1 MSGRKL
7 SLTLFVVLAAAALP
21 AAKLVQAVSQQDLKT
36 TWGAAALSTNA
47 DGSVRLTSKN
57 ADGPASL
64 AAVNTLVAPGAACSF
79 SFEARGNVR
88 LQVML
93 NYVGDGKKNQR
104 VDIVMPTALSDQ
116 WQKFERSFTVPDGF
130 SRVTLDLLIWQQ
142 TGYADIRNFQ
152 FLKPPQRNETAV
164 FDEYFRQGELIK
176 NVFSTRI
183 PAGWSEWSEGAA
195 PQGEKGGLSKDYSY
209 AGKAF
214 HSLRVPVPDKGKT
227 GWISRP
233 TPLYHPLRPMRFTLF
248 YRVTDDFSGGMPF
261 VELVFLDAN
270 GKSLAG
276 KSLRYELP
284 AEKGNKWTGR
294 VFPIAPAD
302 IPEGARSFRM
312 LLGVQR
318 ADGNQAGAV
327 YFGLARIMLPENDGS
342 FAKIRGVGKFNWYR
356 FGEPVR
362 FQAVGTL
369 PEGTTAVTGRVR
381 TAGGEP
387 AGSVTVSAV
396 EMEQGKWSYQ
406 PREPGMYFVD
416 FFAVTPRGEVP
427 LEEEYQERAMNNQIG
442 LFTPGGHSFAAV
454 RDRESGSAPAL
465 FGYQLGCSPSRIRS
479 LGDTEVQMAK
489 RAGGS
494 FARFHVTWME
504 IEPEKGKFNWEALD
518 YYVDKC
524 IEAGIRPVVCFY
536 GTPRW
541 ASNTPDDERYV
552 VHVWAYNAYAAKDIN
567 DWTNFIEKMV
577 TRYKD
582 RVSTWEVW
590 NEPHL
595 RGYSCYWHD
604 TPENFVKLLKSAYET
619 IKRVQPESTVWLG
632 GIALRYLPFYDRI
645 IELGAGNYFD
655 RIAIHGHGQS
665 IGPFYVLDR
674 KHNSPVHRWVNSEW
688 HASLIRYTD
697 PAYKLNETQR
707 TLRMMV
713 DLFSMM
719 RQGVE
724 EVAFFEPFNLVEK
737 ETLKLHTEGGAPLN
751 HTSGVFRR
759 KPYFQPMLGSVVMA
773 NFSRQFAGRITVK
786 GFYRFADQKA
796 VLFQSDAGTLLAF
809 WQEGDGPE
817 KIVPELARAVA
828 KSTVESWEGRPV
840 ADPAG
845 FELQP
850 SVIYFARNPEVSS
863 DWKEDLNILRME
875 QKALPLEHKIS
886 GVYSEKPLFSA
897 DGQLISGN
905 IHWNSEG
912 FAVHRFA
919 GAPADF
925 RKPTRFA
932 LALFDDKF
940 QLVVETRDEVNNQ
953 PAEGGN
959 MWQGDAVEFAF
970 DIEGKGLGAS
980 RIEFLAGKT
989 GKGDEIFKSANPS
1002 LVGDLPTEW
1011 TLPGMTVRTGRIEV
1025 RLLPDRKETLYLIEL
1040 PQTEL
1045 YPFIPKQGQTIRFS
1059 LIVNE
1064 NDGSNRI
1071 GISHWAKGI
1080 FDAKDPTEYGDLK
1093 PVK

>member
-1 MSGRKL
+1 MKI
-7 SLTLFVVLAAAALP
+7 SLTIVAAAAVLSLP
-21 AAKLVQAVSQQDLKT
+21 AAKLVPAVTQQDLKT
-36 TWGAAALSTNA
+36 TWGAAVLSTNA
-47 DGSVRLTSKN
+47 DNSVRVTSKN
-57 ADGPASL
+57 SSGPASL
-64 AAVNTLVAPGAACSF
+64 AAVNTPVAAGATCTF
-79 SFEARGNVR
+79 SFEARGDVR

-104 VDIVMPTALSDQ
+104 VDLVMPTALTGE
-116 WQKFERSFTVPDGF
+116 WRKFESSFTVPAGY

-164 FDEYFRQGELIK
+164 FDEYFRQGELIRNK
-176 NVFSTRI
+176 FSTRI
-183 PAGWSEWSEGAA
+183 PAGWTEWNNGSA
-195 PQGEKGGLSKDYSY
+195 PQGDKGGLSKDYSF
-209 AGKAF
+209 ASKAF
-214 HSLRVPVPDKGKT
+214 HSLRVPVPANGST

-233 TPLYHPLRPMRFTLF
+233 TPLYRPLRPMRFTLF
-248 YRVTDDFSGGMPF
+248 YRVTDDFSGGRPF
-261 VELVFLDAN
+261 AELRLL
-270 GKSLAG
+270 GKDGRPLNG
-276 KSLRYELP
+276 KSLRYDLE
-284 AEKGNKWTGR
+284 AVKGNKWTPR

-302 IPEGARSFRM
+302 LPAEAQSFQM

-318 ADGNQAGAV
+318 TGGSTAGAV

-342 FAKIRGVGKFNWYR
+342 FARIRGLNRFNWYR

-362 FQAVGTL
+362 FQAFGTL
-369 PEGTTAVTGRVR
+369 PEGTTAVVGKIR
-381 TAGGEP
+381 TAGGKP
-387 AGSVTVSAV
+387 VTSVTVSA
-396 EMEQGKWSYQ
+396 EDMEKGFWSWQ
-406 PREPGMYFVD
+406 PAEPGMYFVD
-416 FFAVTPRGEVP
+416 FSAVTPRGEVS

-442 LFTPGGHSFAAV
+442 LFTPGGHSFAVV
-454 RDRESGSAPAL
+454 RDRDSGPAPAL
-465 FGYQLGCSPSRIRS
+465 FGYQLGCSPSRIKS

-504 IEPEKGKFNWEALD
+504 IEPEKGKFNWDALD

-524 IEAGIRPVVCFY
+524 VEAGIRPVVCFY

-577 TRYKD
+577 NRYKG

-604 TPENFVKLLKSAYET
+604 TPENFVKLLKAAYQT
-619 IKRVQPESTVWLG
+619 IKRIQPESTIWLG

-645 IELGAGNYFD
+645 IELGAGKYFD
-655 RIAIHGHGQS
+655 RIAIHGHGQH
-665 IGPFYVLDR
+665 IAPFYALDR

-707 TLRMMV
+707 TLRMMI

-751 HTSGVFRR
+751 HTSGIFRR

-773 NFSRQFAGRITVK
+773 NFSRQFSGRIEVK
-786 GFYRFADQKA
+786 GFYRFDKQTA
-796 VLFQSDAGTLLAF
+796 VLFKSDAGTLLAF
-809 WQEGDGPE
+809 WLDGKAPE
-817 KIVPELARAVA
+817 TISPQLAKAIA
-828 KSTVESWEGRPV
+828 KSPVETWEGRPV
-840 ADPAG
+840 SQKKDLALEP
-845 FELQP
+845 F
-850 SVIYFARNPEVSS
+850 VIYYARNPEIPA
-863 DWKEDLNILRME
+863 DWKAEANIRRVE
-875 QKALPLEHKIS
+875 AAARPLEHKIS
-886 GVYSEKPLFSA
+886 GVYSAKPLFTA
-897 DGQLISGN
+897 DGKLIPEN

-912 FAVHRFA
+912 FALQRFA
-919 GAPADF
+919 AAPADF

-932 LALFDDKF
+932 LALFDGKL
-940 QLVVETRDEVNNQ
+940 QLVVETRDEINHQ
-953 PAEGGN
+953 PGEGGN
-959 MWQGDAVEFAF
+959 MWQGDAIEFAF
-970 DIEGKGLGAS
+970 DIEGRGVAGN
-980 RIEFLAGKT
+980 RIEFMAGKT
-989 GKGDEIFKSANPS
+989 KKGDELFKSANPS

-1011 TLPGMTVRTGRIEV
+1011 TLPGMTVKNGRVEV
-1025 RLLPDRKETLYLIEL
+1025 RLLPKEKNALYLVEL
-1040 PQTEL
+1040 PLTEL
-1045 YPFIPKQGQTIRFS
+1045 YPYIPQTGQTIRFS
-1059 LIVNE
+1059 LIANE
-1064 NDGSNRI
+1064 SDGKNRT
-1071 GISHWAKGI
+1071 GIANWARGI
-1080 FDAKDPTEYGDLK
+1080 FNAKDPVEYGDLK